1 MSDPF
6 NLPQDGWYQLS
17 TLGDFKHNPTGLL
30 QVIDDASCKAIV
42 ERFAAEAAAP
52 NFPGILIDFDHF
64 SLEKDKP
71 SEAAGWIT
79 ALDYRPDS
87 GLWAQIRWSDKGEE
101 AVRGGRYRFISPV
114 WRQDE
119 CTKLEDGKVRPMHL
133 CNAGLTNDPNIGG
146 AMPLSNAFASDRQ
159 RKAFFARMGR
169 VGDPPRGAPAAPAP
183 DQITEAERQARRQQ
197 VIERGESAP
206 SFTLDDATI
215 DAMIRQDRER
225 ARAAAANADTTR
237 PAVQAAKVTAD
248 AGAAQKAIETIR
260 KMLAE
265 RPEPGLGW
273 KTPVTGGR
281 TNLPP
286 IEPKIPR
293 TSKPPPG
300 VPMGKNPPNLE
311 LMPTPGKGGKPIHTL
326 PVSGRKGRVVTISDP
341 AWWAAHRQPE
351 LSKPGHLSAMPTV
364 RQGAMASLARRQ
376 GGMAGMSG
384 LYNRRFLAN
393 AGPMSDEQRRA
404 MFARMGREGRLPSS
418 SYQPR
423 DYTPTRD
430 YRARIESL
438 RQSRLAIERQAPA
451 PPAVRDFT
459 ITDTRKLRD
468 DLLREGKPLVEV
480 QAQLREA
487 ESRNLRVSVEIDK
500 IAQRLRMKYPD
511 ARSRKAALAE
521 EIDRIGRE
529 DAKAAAAY
537 EKDLAR
543 HREKLARVDAQIRA
557 EDIRRTEDWNRSGQR
572 EENDFAGVAQR
583 DAEAAIREAV
593 AADKAAAA
601 QRAAAEKAEAAA
613 SAKTERDSDPVRLN
627 TREKAERSAY
637 WDAIERGNLAL
648 ADRLAPGADH
658 EANLAAWDGIRIPD
672 DQIGSAK
679 ARTRFNAAAAELR
692 KSAP

>member
-119 CTKLEDGKVRPMHL
+119 CAKLDDGKVRPMHL

-146 AMPLSNAFASDRQ
+146 AVPLSNAFASDRQ

-169 VGDPPRGAPAAPAP
+169 VGDPPRGAPAVPAP

-225 ARAAAANADTTR
+225 ARAAAANADTAR

-248 AGAAQKAIETIR
+248 AEAAQKAIETIR
-260 KMLAE
+260 KMLAAK
-265 RPEPGLGW
+265 PE
-273 KTPVTGGR
+273 GGIA
-281 TNLPP
+281 LK
-286 IEPKIPR
+286 EPTR
-293 TSKPPPG
+293 
-300 VPMGKNPPNLE
+300 NLE
-311 LMPTPGKGGKPIHTL
+311 KMPTPGKGGKPIHTL
-326 PVSGRKGRVVTISDP
+326 PVSGRKGRAVTVRDP

-351 LSKPGHLSAMPTV
+351 LSKPGHLSAMPTT
-364 RQGAMASLARRQ
+364 RQGAMAALARRQ

-418 SYQPR
+418 AYQPR

-438 RQSRLAIERQAPA
+438 RQSRLAIERQAPE

-480 QAQLREA
+480 QAQIREA
-487 ESRNLRVSVEIDK
+487 EARNLRVSVEIDK
-500 IAQRLRMKYPD
+500 IAQRLKAKHPD

-543 HREKLARVDAQIRA
+543 HQEKLAKVDAQIRA

-572 EENDFAGVAQR
+572 EENDFAGV
-583 DAEAAIREAV
+583 AAIREAV

-613 SAKTERDSDPVRLN
+613 SAKTERESDPVRLN

-679 ARTRFNAAAAELR
+679 ARSRFNAAAAELR
-692 KSAP
+692 KQAP